1 MEDWSKMT
9 FTWAAKDMQIVEDV
23 MQRYQLDLELLQ
35 VLARRAQTA
44 KVERETRNANGKDWI
59 NGGK

>member
-1 MEDWSKMT
+1 MT

-23 MQRYQLDLELLQ
+23 MQRYGLDLELLR

-44 KVERETRNANGKDWI
+44 KLEREARNAGGKDWI
-59 NGGK
+59 NDPK